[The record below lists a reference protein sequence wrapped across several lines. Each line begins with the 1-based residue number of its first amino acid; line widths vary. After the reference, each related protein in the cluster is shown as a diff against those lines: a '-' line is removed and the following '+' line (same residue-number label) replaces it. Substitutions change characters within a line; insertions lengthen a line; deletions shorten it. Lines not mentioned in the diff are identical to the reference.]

1 MFKDDIKTLKEHIYI
16 KRRQVN
22 AQNEIKA
29 SLSENDL
36 VLHVDFAE
44 SYKNDQQDATQSA
57 HFENQCFSIF
67 TEYCY
72 AYSSNNNDARNDNV
86 IVVTESSD
94 HDRIASMSFLQKV
107 IQKIKYVHE
116 KSYEN
121 VYFWSDGMGSKSRS
135 RYIFKLFASK
145 GSMDGI
151 GGTVKNVI
159 LRKVKT
165 GQLLVHSP
173 IEFSEAVTKFVPSIH
188 AVYLPENENI
198 VEPEDII
205 MTRKI
210 DQTLKIHKLEKKC
223 SQNGDTYINFFK
235 SDDDEDPF
243 HVQRYWGKSEIICGH
258 VETSE
263 SDKEC
268 AKCQESCNEGEE
280 WLCSPV
286 CQQWYQ

>member
-1 MFKDDIKTLKEHIYI
+1 
-16 KRRQVN
+16 
-22 AQNEIKA
+22 
-29 SLSENDL
+29 
-36 VLHVDFAE
+36 
-44 SYKNDQQDATQSA
+44 
-57 HFENQCFSIF
+57 
-67 TEYCY
+67 
-72 AYSSNNNDARNDNV
+72 
-86 IVVTESSD
+86 
-94 HDRIASMSFLQKV
+94 
-107 IQKIKYVHE
+107 
-116 KSYEN
+116 
-121 VYFWSDGMGSKSRS
+121 MGSKSRS

-243 HVQRYWGKSEIICGH
+243 HVQQYWGKSEIICGH